1 MYPYETDCSCMTVSS
16 EQKFPLS
23 TTTWR
28 YQWAIV
34 TQSVTQRFEKKMA
47 GFSQWILILSVSL
60 SVGACQLISPGQDSR
75 SNKAETAIPPDPVWV
90 ARQQVLFE
98 ADQALSRN
106 RLMTPAYDNAY
117 DRYKQVLAEEP
128 GNEQAKQGLA
138 AVAERYVELAQ
149 SSYGT
154 GNREQALLY
163 LRRAAKADPKHPQLV
178 VLSKRYQKQPAFV
191 ANEFPLSLQ
200 ALERRDVKVQNIL
213 ANVARRAREI
223 PSRVLIIA
231 RNDEEGRWIY
241 RIMRQAV
248 NGYRLRGNIQQGP
261 VPKVIL
267 LDG

>member
-1 MYPYETDCSCMTVSS
+1 MTVSG
-16 EQKFPLS
+16 EEKFPLS
-23 TTTWR
+23 TVIWCYR
-28 YQWAIV
+28 WAIV

-47 GFSQWILILSVSL
+47 GFLQWVLILGVLL
-60 SVGACQLISPGQDSR
+60 SAAACQLISPALQSPQDSK
-75 SNKAETAIPPDPVWV
+75 SKAARMETPPDPVWV

-117 DRYKQVLAEEP
+117 DRYKKVLAEEP

-149 SSYGT
+149 SSYWA
-154 GNREQALLY
+154 GNRDQALLY
-163 LRRAAKADPKHPQLV
+163 LRSAAKADSSHPQLV
-178 VLSKRYQKQPAFV
+178 ILGKRYKKQSAFA
-191 ANEFPLSLQ
+191 ANEFPLSLS
-200 ALERRDVKVQNIL
+200 ALERRDIKVQNIL
-213 ANVARRAREI
+213 ASVARRAREI

-231 RNDEEGRWIY
+231 RNDEEGRWMY

-248 NGYRLRGNIQQGP
+248 DGYRLRGNIQQGP